1 MHVLEKFKY
10 CPVCGSEHF
19 EEQNAKSKC
28 CENCGFEYYLN
39 PSAAVAAFILNRKAS
54 FLSFVANLNLPKEC
68 LICQAV
74 LLILTKQCTRLC

>member
-39 PSAAVAAFILNRKAS
+39 PSAAVAAFILNRKGE
-54 FLSFVANLNLPKEC
+54 LLVLPKEC